1 MARKPLDTS
10 SSTATRLGLPADII
24 GKTVFIYGRALT
36 VDGFHTNRPKYP
48 ISVTGPNGG
57 KYKVTVP
64 QVLTAL
70 GTATAKPAPVAPT
83 GILASHAA
91 FSGWRPGMRCQFT
104 TKDGKVITGTVKR
117 VSRCSVSVTPDVNP
131 ERYWRIHP
139 AILKAA

>member
-10 SSTATRLGLPADII
+10 SITATRLGLPADII

-57 KYKVTVP
+57 KYKVTVD

-70 GTATAKPAPVAPT
+70 GTATATPTPTVPT
-83 GILASHAA
+83 GMRASHAV
-91 FSGWRPGMRCQFT
+91 FSGWRPGMRCKFT
-104 TKDGKVITGTVKR
+104 TKDGDVIVGTVKR
-117 VSRCSVSVTPDVNP
+117 VNQRSVSVTPDVNP
-131 ERYWRIHP
+131 ERYWRVSP
-139 AILKAA
+139 GLLKAA